1 MVAKGEL
8 VKETIEIEGV
18 TRNYLYYVP
27 SSLQDE
33 ALVPLLFSFHGAG
46 SDANYHSRLT
56 NFHKLAE
63 SEQFIV
69 IYPESKQIKNG
80 DPRSKQ
86 WNEGKEGNLA
96 YQTGSKDVQFIKELL
111 HQWNITY
118 NIASDQVYATGFSN
132 GASFSLRLALEMPG
146 TFSAVGA
153 VAGPLPKVYKK
164 KETGVL
170 PPLVFVMGNED
181 PVVPYAEEDAKGEV
195 SYEVDGLLG
204 AKSTVEWWT
213 YQSASSWEIKNER
226 LSPISLH
233 DSTRVERSLYVAEK
247 EVMTAVLYT
256 VKGGG
261 HTWPGGPK
269 VQVPAFGRVSR
280 QIDTSKLLWDSFQL
294 LNQQKST
301 LLGDE

>member
-1 MVAKGEL
+1 MVTKGEL
-8 VKETIEIEGV
+8 VEETIETAGE
-18 TRNYLYYVP
+18 TRKYLYYIP
-27 SSLQDE
+27 ASLQDDTS
-33 ALVPLLFSFHGAG
+33 VPLLFSFHGAG

-69 IYPESKQIKNG
+69 IYPDSKQLKNE

-86 WNEGKEGNLA
+86 WNEGKEGSLA
-96 YQTGSKDVQFIKELL
+96 YEAGVKDVEFVEELL
-111 HQWNITY
+111 NQWNLTH
-118 NIASDQVYATGFSN
+118 NIAFDQVYATGFSN
-132 GASFSLRLALEMPG
+132 GASFSLRLAIEMPD

-153 VAGPLPKVYKK
+153 VAGPLPEIYKK
-164 KETGVL
+164 KEVGVL
-170 PPLVFVMGNED
+170 PPLIFVMGNED

-213 YQSASSWEIKNER
+213 YQSASSWEIRNER
-226 LSPISLH
+226 LSPISLN
-233 DSTRVERSLYVAEK
+233 DPTRVEGSLYVAEK
-247 EVMTAVLYT
+247 GGMTAVLYT

-269 VQVPAFGRVSR
+269 VQVPAFGKVSS
-280 QIDTSKLLWDSFQL
+280 QINTSKLLWDSFQL
-294 LNQQKST
+294 LHQQKSFN
-301 LLGDE
+301 